1 MTTTG
6 LQGITGY
13 QLQIQSMSSKIT
25 ELTKAGDTSSMSIAS
40 ALKQQMSGIKS
51 QLYTARQS
59 NDRIMFQSYDKNGR
73 TASPMASD
81 SFSVLA

>member
-25 ELTKAGDTSSMSIAS
+25 ELSKTGDTSSMSIAS
-40 ALKQQMSGIKS
+40 ALKQQMSDIKS

-73 TASPMASD
+73 TASSMASD
-81 SFSVLA
+81 SFNVLA